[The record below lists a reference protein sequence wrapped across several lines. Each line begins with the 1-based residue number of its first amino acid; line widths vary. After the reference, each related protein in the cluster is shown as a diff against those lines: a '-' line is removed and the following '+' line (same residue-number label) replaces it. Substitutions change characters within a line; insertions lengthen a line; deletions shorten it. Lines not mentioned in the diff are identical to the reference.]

1 MGRFGTDRAPL
12 LVRVMP
18 NMLAL
23 QLCAGRNNYL
33 RAAAYRKLYD
43 RYAEGPRKGECVNL
57 NFQNLVDPSAIDRR
71 LREALLAAAVDVE
84 HFAKVRLLARCQAEG
99 GTATG
104 NVHFLAH
111 FDSGIASR

>member
-1 MGRFGTDRAPL
+1 
-12 LVRVMP
+12 MP

-43 RYAEGPRKGECVNL
+43 RYAEGPRKGEYVNL

-84 HFAKVRLLARCQAEG
+84 HFAKVVCLRAARPRG
-99 GTATG
+99 GDG
-104 NVHFLAH
+104 Y
-111 FDSGIASR
+111 G

>member
-33 RAAAYRKLYD
+33 RAAAYHKLYD
-43 RYAEGPRKGECVNL
+43 RYAEGPRKGEYVNL
-57 NFQNLVDPSAIDRR
+57 NFQNLVDPPPPST
-71 LREALLAAAVDVE
+71 AVC
-84 HFAKVRLLARCQAEG
+84 ARPC
-99 GTATG
+99 
-104 NVHFLAH
+104 
-111 FDSGIASR
+111 SPPP

>member
-1 MGRFGTDRAPL
+1 
-12 LVRVMP
+12 
-18 NMLAL
+18 MLAL

-43 RYAEGPRKGECVNL
+43 RYAEDPRKGEYVNL

-84 HFAKVRLLARCQAEG
+84 HFAKVRLLACRQAEG
-99 GTATG
+99 GDG
-104 NVHFLAH
+104 Y
-111 FDSGIASR
+111 G

>member
-1 MGRFGTDRAPL
+1 
-12 LVRVMP
+12 MP

>member
-43 RYAEGPRKGECVNL
+43 RYAEGPRKGEYVNL

-84 HFAKVRLLARCQAEG
+84 PRSACLRAARPRG

-104 NVHFLAH
+104 NVQFLAH